1 VSFNFAHK
9 HLVAGCVLWLAIE
22 RERNLGET
30 HKDSFGPIFS
40 LSTPFVMRDIRG
52 INARFNPYQ
61 YNQSTGL
68 TKVTTHLKVAIRRS
82 HSLAGVNEIATPHL
96 TSPGFDAVYR
106 SYFNNGIPT
115 EQLDSA
121 HAFPA
126 SYTVGGMIVITGDT
140 FKEAMLPFVQWK
152 IERGIP
158 SKIVTMSEIGGKRSA
173 DDIYAFLKREYAAW
187 RPAHIV
193 LVGDSEF
200 VPTRKGTDG
209 NVVNR
214 AADPTYANLEGD
226 DAYPDAI
233 VSRLSAKTPRDVQVM
248 VQRTLRYEKSPD
260 VNSDWMSHHLGI
272 ASNERYS
279 DNLPKDWERMRVLQ
293 DILRTGD
300 FTRFTEVFDPG
311 ARAEVISNAVNNGVG
326 FVNYLGHGML
336 DSWVTS
342 GFSNADVA
350 RLKNYGKWPVV
361 LSVACVNG
369 TFTSELGDAL
379 GEAWTKAGTPENPT
393 GAIAMLASSTSQSWV
408 PPAKG
413 QKRAM
418 ELLAQHARTTVGE
431 LLFAASIAVLD
442 DNSNTA
448 VQTFQSWHIFGDGT
462 AVMHT
467 KNPTLFA
474 PQIPATPAHGM
485 QDFKVNGIPNFALVA
500 LTAGSKILTSGY
512 ASANGEFVAPI
523 EIPADAL
530 SVKLT
535 ITGHNVYP
543 YQREFMLDQSRTGG

>member
-1 VSFNFAHK
+1 MQNDFAIAKAGSFSFT
-9 HLVAGCVLWLAIE
+9 VLE
-22 RERNLGET
+22 EQSTEQNLGEK
-30 HKDSFGPIFS
+30 HKSSVEPVFTLGK
-40 LSTPFVMRDIRG
+40 PFIMRDIRG

-61 YNQSTGL
+61 YNPASGL
-68 TKVTTHLKVAIRRS
+68 TKVTTHLKVSIQRAS
-82 HSLAGVNEIATPHL
+82 GLSGVNEITNPHS
-96 TSPGFDAVYR
+96 TSPGFNEVYR
-106 SYFNNGIPT
+106 SHFINGT
-115 EQLDSA
+115 NSEHQYSA
-121 HAFPA
+121 QAFPTP
-126 SYTVGGMIVITGDT
+126 YTVGGMIVITADA
-140 FKEAMLPFVQWK
+140 FKDEMVPFVQWK

-158 SKIVTMSEIGGKRSA
+158 SKLVTMSEIGGKRSA

-214 AADPTYANLEGD
+214 AADPSYANLEGD

-248 VQRTLRYEKSPD
+248 VQRTLRYEKTPD
-260 VNSDWMSHHLGI
+260 ISSDWMSHHLGV

-293 DILRTGD
+293 NILRTGD

-311 ARAEVISNAVNNGVG
+311 AKAEVIANATNNGVG
-326 FVNYLGHGML
+326 FINYLGHGIL

-342 GFSNADVA
+342 GFSNLDVG
-350 RLKNYGKWPVV
+350 RLKNFGKWPVII
-361 LSVACVNG
+361 SVACVNG
-369 TFTSELGDAL
+369 AFTSELGDAF
-379 GEAWTKAGTPENPT
+379 GESWTKAGTPENPT

-418 ELLAQHARTTVGE
+418 ELLAEHARTTVGE
-431 LLFAASIAVLD
+431 LLFAASVAVLD

-467 KNPTLFA
+467 KIPVVFS
-474 PQIPATPAHGM
+474 PQILTKPSRDTKEFRVA
-485 QDFKVNGIPNFALVA
+485 GIPNFALVA
-500 LTAGSKILTSGY
+500 LTAGSKILASGY
-512 ASANGEFVAPI
+512 ASENGVFSSQIDVPP
-523 EIPADAL
+523 EIF

-543 YQREFMLDQSRTGG
+543 YQKEFLL